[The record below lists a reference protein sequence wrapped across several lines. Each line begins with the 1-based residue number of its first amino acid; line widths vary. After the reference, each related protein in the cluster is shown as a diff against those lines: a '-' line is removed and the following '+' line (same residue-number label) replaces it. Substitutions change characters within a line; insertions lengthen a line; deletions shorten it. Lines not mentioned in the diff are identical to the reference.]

1 LSGCAATMGSEEITR
16 LQYSLARVHKQTS
29 ESIKEIKNKELDQE
43 NKITVLEEEIRELKK
58 EVAVHREALA
68 KTQPEALEGK
78 DWTSSQE
85 RENQLFQAARNDF
98 LKGQYS
104 LAIMGFKEY
113 LRIYPK
119 GRQAAEA
126 QYWLAESFF
135 SQEDSKSAVEEF
147 DRLVKNYPR
156 SQWVAPALYKKAL
169 GLLKEDR
176 SSEAVLILDEI
187 IERFPE
193 SNESRLSQEL
203 KEETETQIPKSPLN

>member
-1 LSGCAATMGSEEITR
+1 MSGCSATLGSEEITR
-16 LQYSLARVHKQTS
+16 LQYSLARVHKQAS
-29 ESIKEIKNKELDQE
+29 EAIKNLEKKELALED
-43 NKITVLEEEIRELKK
+43 KTAVLEEEIRELKK
-58 EVAVHREALA
+58 EVAIHRQALA
-68 KTQPEALEGK
+68 KIQPEALAGT
-78 DWTSSQE
+78 DWSPPQE
-85 RENQLFQAARNDF
+85 RENQLFQVARNDF

-119 GRQAAEA
+119 GRQVAEA

-135 SQEDSKSAVEEF
+135 SQEDFKSAVEEF

-169 GLLKEDR
+169 GLVKEDR
-176 SSEAVLILDEI
+176 FSEAILILDEI
-187 IERFPE
+187 IKRFPK

-203 KEETETQIPKSPLN
+203 KKELETQVPKSQPH